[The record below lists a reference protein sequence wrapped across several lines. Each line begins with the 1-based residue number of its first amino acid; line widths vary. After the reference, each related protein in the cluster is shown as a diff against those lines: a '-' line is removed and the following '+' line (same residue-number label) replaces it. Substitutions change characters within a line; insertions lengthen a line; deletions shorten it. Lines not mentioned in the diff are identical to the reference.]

1 MLYDKSDH
9 SLLIVCSSEKSRDM
23 IHALIA
29 AQSFSSVT
37 DADCG
42 AEARQ
47 MMLSDSFDLVIINT
61 PLSDEYGH
69 ELALDFA
76 ERTGSGVILL
86 TKNEQY
92 DELSYRVG
100 KYGVVTLPKPIY
112 RPMFEQ
118 SLQML
123 SAVRR
128 RLYKMEEE
136 NAKLKVK
143 MEEIRR
149 VDMAKCLLIESLGMT
164 EAEAHRY
171 IEKRAMD
178 TRAAKVEVAD
188 SIIKTYKT

>member
-1 MLYDKSDH
+1 
-9 SLLIVCSSEKSRDM
+9 
-23 IHALIA
+23 
-29 AQSFSSVT
+29 
-37 DADCG
+37 
-42 AEARQ
+42 
-47 MMLSDSFDLVIINT
+47 MMLSDPFDLIIINT
-61 PLSDEYGH
+61 PLQDEYGH

-92 DELSYRVG
+92 EELSYRVG

-118 SLQML
+118 SLNVL
-123 SAVRR
+123 SALRR

-143 MEEIRR
+143 REEIRR
-149 VDMAKCLLIESLGMT
+149 VDRAKYLLIENLSMT

-178 TRAAKVEVAD
+178 LRVTKLQVAEE
-188 SIIKTYKT
+188 IIKTYKI